1 MSTFL
6 FDKIVFGPVHSRRMG
21 ISLGINLLPVDGKC
35 CTFNCIYCE
44 CGWTGPSN
52 GKGGHLPTAVE
63 VASALEAKLQTMNP
77 LPDAITFAGNG
88 EPTIHPDF
96 ARIIDD
102 TIASR
107 NQYAPKARISVL
119 SNGTRLHIPEV
130 FDALLKV
137 DMNIQKLDAG
147 TEETISLINQ
157 PTSSY
162 NLAMLLENLC
172 RFKGRVIIQTLFLR
186 GTWPDHTI
194 DNTTDAEIAPWIGH
208 LKKIQP
214 EYVMIYPI
222 ERETA
227 AAGIEKISVME
238 LEAIAE
244 RVRREGIAVSV
255 YG

>member
-1 MSTFL
+1 MTGFL

-44 CGWTGPSN
+44 CGWTDKPN
-52 GKGGHLPTAVE
+52 GKGTRLPEAEE
-63 VASALEAKLQTMNP
+63 VASALEKRLQTMQP

-88 EPTIHPDF
+88 EPTIHPEF

-102 TIASR
+102 TVR
-107 NQYAPKARISVL
+107 LREKYAPKALISVL

-137 DMNIQKLDAG
+137 EMNIQKLDAG
-147 TEETISLINQ
+147 KEETIRLINQ
-157 PTSSY
+157 PNPSF
-162 NLAMLLENLC
+162 NLNQLVDNLC
-172 RFKGRVIIQTLFLR
+172 RFNGRIIVQTLFLR
-186 GTWPDHTI
+186 GHYRGQTI
-194 DNTTDAEIAPWIGH
+194 DNTSNEEVTFWIEH
-208 LKKIQP
+208 LKKIKP

-227 AAGIEKISVME
+227 ASGIEKIPSME
-238 LEAIAE
+238 LEIIAGK
-244 RVRREGIAVSV
+244 VRNEGIEVKV